1 MRQFFLLFLATCS
14 ALGVSAQNAR
24 QAPAYPLIVHD
35 PYFSIWAMDDEIT
48 ASSTAHWTGAPH
60 ALVGLIKVDGVP
72 YRFLGKEPAA
82 YRDIVPTS
90 GLGRYRES
98 KPAEGWQSAGFP
110 DADWQEAAAPFGNAG
125 QATTAWTS
133 EEIWFRKTFDLPEQ
147 AFEELYLKL
156 SHDDDVKAY
165 LNGQLLYEC
174 AECWT
179 DPDKFQYHRIS
190 EAALNT
196 LQETGNV
203 LAVHVKNNR
212 GGQWLNAGIVDL
224 VRPETTPEPARQTAL
239 DFTATQTAYTLE
251 CGGIDV
257 TLTFTSP
264 LLLDDL
270 DLLSR
275 PVSYVSVK
283 TAANDGKAHDVQVY
297 FGASSLIAAD
307 EDGQEMIA
315 ETGSSDVLDYLK
327 VGTREQPV
335 LEKKGDLIGI
345 DWGYLYVAAPKASN
359 ALQQVVGYED
369 AVSNFV
375 TGKRGALQD
384 SGQRLVLTTVF
395 PEERVEQEKEYLV
408 LLGYDD
414 VYSINFFGEK
424 LRPWWNKDGQNSLP
438 QELGRAYVDYAKVI
452 EKCRT
457 FDDELR
463 RDGLASGGEAYAELL
478 EIGYRQAIAAH
489 KLVESPDGELLFLSK
504 ENNSNGSIN
513 TVDVTYPSAPLFL
526 AYNPDL
532 LKGMLNGI
540 FYYSESGKWKK
551 PFPAHDL
558 GTYPIATGQTYGED
572 MPIEEAGNM
581 VVLAAAIA
589 KAEGNADYAAQHWES
604 LTAWADYLAKEG
616 LDPANQLSTD
626 DFSGHLARNANLSVK
641 ATVGV
646 GGYGYLAAQL
656 GKKDVARKYTKKAKE
671 MARKWMK
678 LADAGDHYVLAFGNP
693 DTWSQ
698 KYNLVWDKL
707 IGLNLFPREV
717 YDKELAYYATQNNPY
732 GLPLDNRSDYSKSDW
747 ILWTATLT
755 DSPESFQ
762 EFVDPVYKFALE
774 TRDRVPMSD
783 WHWTTSGD
791 QRGFKARSVVGGYF
805 IKLVADQWAA
815 GK

>member
-1 MRQFFLLFLATCS
+1 MRYFLLLILATCTLLDS
-14 ALGVSAQNAR
+14 AAQNRR
-24 QAPAYPLIVHD
+24 QAPAYPLVVHD
-35 PYFSIWAMDDEIT
+35 PYFSIWAMDDDIT

-60 ALVGLIKVDGVP
+60 GLLGLIKVDGIP
-72 YRFLGKEPAA
+72 YRFLGKEAVT
-82 YRDIVPTS
+82 YRDVVPSSET
-90 GLGRYRES
+90 GRFSETN
-98 KPAEGWQSAGFP
+98 PGDGWQA
-110 DADWQEAAAPFGNAG
+110 ADFDDGSWRTATAPFGDAG
-125 QATTAWTS
+125 RAKTTWTTDD
-133 EEIWFRKTFDLPEQ
+133 IWFRKTFDLP
-147 AFEELYLKL
+147 ARALEEPYLKL

-174 AECWT
+174 EECWT
-179 DPDKFQYHRIS
+179 DPDKFKYFRIPE
-190 EAALNT
+190 EALKT
-196 LQETGNV
+196 LQKRGNV
-203 LAVHVKNNR
+203 LAVHVRNNR

-224 VRPETTPEPARQTAL
+224 VKPAAAPEPARQTAL
-239 DFTATQTAYTLE
+239 NLTATQTSYDLT
-251 CGGIDV
+251 CGGVDL

-275 PVSYVSVK
+275 PVSYLSVK
-283 TAANDGKAHDVQVY
+283 ASANDDRDHRVQVW
-297 FGASSLIAAD
+297 FGASSQIATHDA
-307 EDGQEMIA
+307 GQEMVA
-315 ETGSSDVLDYLK
+315 EAGAAGELGYLK

-335 LEKKGDLIGI
+335 LEKKGDILGI
-345 DWGYLYVAAPKASN
+345 DWGYLYVATPKAAGAKQRVVSGE
-359 ALQQVVGYED
+359 QVVG
-369 AVSNFV
+369 NFIV
-375 TGKRGALQD
+375 GKRGASERTGKQLM
-384 SGQRLVLTTVF
+384 LTTVF
-395 PEERVEQEKEYLV
+395 PEERVRKEKEYLI

-414 VYSINFFGEK
+414 RYSINFFGEQ
-424 LRPWWNKDGQNSLP
+424 LRPWWNKDGNNSLP
-438 QELGRAYVDYAKVI
+438 GELEQAYRDYATVV
-452 EKCRT
+452 ERCEA
-457 FDDELR
+457 FDAQLR
-463 RDGLASGGEAYAELL
+463 QDGEAAGGAAYAELL
-478 EIGYRQAIAAH
+478 EIGYRQSIAAH
-489 KLVESPDGELLFLSK
+489 KLVESPAGELLFLSK

-581 VVLAAAIA
+581 VVLTAAIA
-589 KAEGNADYAAQHWES
+589 KAEGNADYAAKHWES
-604 LTAWADYLAKEG
+604 LTQWADYLAEEG

-641 ATVGV
+641 AIVGV

-656 GKKDVARKYTKKAKE
+656 GKDDVARTYTERART
-671 MARKWMK
+671 MARQWME
-678 LADAGDHYVLAFGNP
+678 LADAGDHYVLAFDNP

-707 IGLNLFPREV
+707 IGLDLFPQQV
-717 YDKELAYYATQNNPY
+717 YDTELAYYATKNNAY

-755 DSPESFQ
+755 DSQ
-762 EFVDPVYKFALE
+762 EDFREFADPVYKFALE
-774 TRDRVPMSD
+774 TKDRVPMSD
-783 WHWTTSGD
+783 WHWTSSGD

-805 IKLVADQWAA
+805 IKLMADKWASA
-815 GK
+815 R